1 MVLFV
6 AVVPAIRFGAAR
18 VLGAEV
24 LEFDQT
30 RFTPYISD
38 TAKVLLVIYPVLTLP
53 EVLARQ
59 TRLTDFG
66 RRSICTCYIQLERAK
81 TPNLVWLRG
90 RGTQS
95 DLAGPGVNR

>member
-66 RRSICTCYIQLERAK
+66 RRSICTCYIQLEPRRR
-81 TPNLVWLRG
+81 TSCGSEGGGPNRTLPVLG
-90 RGTQS
+90 
-95 DLAGPGVNR
+95 

>member
-38 TAKVLLVIYPVLTLP
+38 TAKVLLVIYPVLTLS

-66 RRSICTCYIQLERAK
+66 RRSICTCYIQLEK